1 MTIETGAFVASGIT
15 EVTLNDGLKTIG
27 AKAFSQ
33 TYITSLTFP
42 DSVTEVGGLC
52 PGELSRPGGGYH
64 WRWHHQPAGT
74 LCLHSQP
81 CPYFRRFWKYQL
93 PVVDN
98 VLFSMDGTVLM
109 CHPAAQTELV
119 STGVYT
125 IPANVT
131 KVAEYAFAYLSNLK
145 ELRFSPE
152 AKLEEIGAYA
162 FAFTP
167 IPSW

>member
-1 MTIETGAFVASGIT
+1 M
-15 EVTLNDGLKTIG
+15 
-27 AKAFSQ
+27 
-33 TYITSLTFP
+33 
-42 DSVTEVGGLC
+42 
-52 PGELSRPGGGYH
+52 
-64 WRWHHQPAGT
+64 
-74 LCLHSQP
+74 
-81 CPYFRRFWKYQL
+81 
-93 PVVDN
+93 VDN

-145 ELRFSPE
+145 ELRFSPGGK
-152 AKLEEIGAYA
+152 AGGDRRLRL
-162 FAFTP
+162 AFTP